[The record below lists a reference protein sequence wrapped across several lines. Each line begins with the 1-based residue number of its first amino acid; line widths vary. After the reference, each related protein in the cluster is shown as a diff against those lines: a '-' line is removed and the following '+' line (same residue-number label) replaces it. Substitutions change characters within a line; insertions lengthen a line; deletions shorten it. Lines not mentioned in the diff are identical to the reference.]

1 VEDEAVMD
9 KDNGNEV
16 IALAEVD
23 EVRAERIM
31 EVYRLLMQAYGPR
44 HWWPAKTPFEMM
56 VGAILTQ
63 NTTWANVEKAIANLG
78 EKLSP
83 EYLAQVPL
91 EELGLLIRSSG
102 YYNQKAVRLKALT
115 AWYGKYAYDVEK
127 VRQRDGEELRSEL
140 LALKGIGRETADSIL
155 VYALDKPY
163 FVIDA
168 YTKRIFGRLGYT
180 VPKTYDE
187 LRLFIEQHIPRDL
200 TIYQEYHAL
209 LVELAK
215 RACLKVPSCAECPL
229 ESLCL
234 QQGL

>member
-1 VEDEAVMD
+1 M
-9 KDNGNEV
+9 
-16 IALAEVD
+16 
-23 EVRAERIM
+23 
-31 EVYRLLMQAYGPR
+31 
-44 HWWPAKTPFEMM
+44 
-56 VGAILTQ
+56 
-63 NTTWANVEKAIANLG
+63 
-78 EKLSP
+78 
-83 EYLAQVPL
+83 PL